1 MRITSRQST
10 GFTLL
15 LALGLCFSLAL
26 MAPRAGAAPRD
37 GTPQPTRYIV
47 QYNGA
52 AVLAPPTAG
61 AGWRQPVVAAV
72 PGSVVINEVI
82 TDPQQDWSSGG
93 FDGAPGGG
101 AVSTADEVVE
111 LYIKTAGLD
120 LSDWTIE
127 LQDGSPTSG
136 GLGAG
141 GAFAVARYSGA
152 GNPANTSAGA
162 YLVLGDP
169 SSGSLNNTLLI
180 VLKDGDGQ
188 VIDQVQLGADGAPD
202 GNASGP
208 DDEAVGRLPNGQD
221 SNADSA
227 DFDHQPA
234 SLGRN
239 NDSGHPPPGATDTPT
254 ATPTGMLPT
263 ATSTATA
270 TNTPT
275 PGGPYAGIVLNE
287 VLPRGAEFIEL
298 YNPSGAAVDLGGWR
312 LDDIDGGG
320 TSPYTLPD
328 GTVIEAGGWL
338 VVTAAESGVGLN
350 DDGDTARLLRPDGSV
365 ADAVS
370 YTKGLGAAYSLARVP
385 DGGGWSERGLP
396 SPGAANAADPL
407 PDSRVEGIGAFRGWP
422 DGAWVTLRARVSV
435 QPNTFSPRT
444 IHLQDATGGVTVYL
458 GRDDWPPL
466 ALGQW
471 VEVLGYLRHQ
481 SGELQLYVRNG
492 WHVHAGPADDVAPPA
507 PVPATTGQIGE
518 GSEGALVTVT
528 GKVVRLEASALWLDD
543 GSGPARVFF
552 AASTG
557 LPRPAA
563 HAGETWRVTGVVVE
577 FTTGEAAAPNFRLQP
592 RAAADVAQMVDGVAI
607 PYGPVDDGSVAPEP
621 VEPTATPES

>member
-1 MRITSRQST
+1 MRPASR
-10 GFTLL
+10 FAPALYLL

-26 MAPRAGAAPRD
+26 MTPRVGAAP
-37 GTPQPTRYIV
+37 GTPSPTLALV
-47 QYNGA
+47 QYSAA

-61 AGWRQPVVAAV
+61 AGLRRPVGAAA

-82 TDPQQDWSSGG
+82 TDPQLDWSSTG
-93 FDGAPGGG
+93 FDGLPGGG
-101 AVSTADEVVE
+101 AVSTADEAVE
-111 LYIKTAGLD
+111 LYIKTAGLN

-127 LQDGSPTSG
+127 LQDDSPASG

-141 GAFAVARYSGA
+141 GAFAVARFSGA

-169 SSGSLNNTLLI
+169 TSNSLSNTILI
-180 VLKDGDGQ
+180 VLKDGGGQ
-188 VIDQVQLGADGAPD
+188 VIDQVQLGGGGGNAPD
-202 GNASGP
+202 GNATGI
-208 DDEAVGRLPNGQD
+208 DDEAVVRVPNGQD

-234 SLGRN
+234 SLGRD
-239 NDSGHPPPGATDTPT
+239 NDSGQPPPGVTDTPT
-254 ATPTGMLPT
+254 ATSTGTLPT
-263 ATSTATA
+263 ATATGTA
-270 TNTPT
+270 TNTPM
-275 PGGPYAGIVLNE
+275 PGGPYPAIVLNE

-298 YNPSGAAVDLGGWR
+298 YNPTGAAVDLAGWR

-320 TSPYTLPD
+320 TSPYMLPPD
-328 GTVIEAGGWL
+328 TRLAAGGWL
-338 VVTAAESGVGLN
+338 VLTPAETGVGLN
-350 DDGDTARLLRPDGSV
+350 DDGDTARLLRPDGTV

-370 YTKGLGAAYSLARVP
+370 YTNSLGAAFSLARVP

-396 SPGAANAADPL
+396 SPGAANQAAAL
-407 PDSRVEGIGAFRGWP
+407 PDSRVNGISSFRGWP

-435 QPNTFSPRT
+435 LPGVFSPRT

-471 VEVLGYLRHQ
+471 MEVLGYLRRR

-492 WHVHAGPADDVAPPA
+492 WHVRAGPADDLAPPA
-507 PVPATTGQIGE
+507 PSPATTGQIGE

-528 GKVVRLEASALWLDD
+528 GRVLRLEESALWLDD

-552 AASTG
+552 AAATG

-577 FTTGEAAAPNFRLQP
+577 FTTSSAAAPNFRLQP
-592 RAAADVAQMVDGVAI
+592 RAAADVARIVDGVAL
-607 PYGPVDDGSVAPEP
+607 PYVPADVASPTPEP
-621 VEPTATPES
+621 PDPTATPEP